1 MSAADPIVRFVGIGK
16 TYDGVTR
23 IVDELDLDIER
34 GEFLTLL
41 GPSGSG
47 KTTTLM
53 LLAGFETPTAGEILL
68 EGKPLSRVPPHQRN
82 IGMVFQNYALFPHM
96 TVAENIAFPLS
107 VRGVSAAD
115 IAKRV
120 ERALDMVQLGGFGAR
135 RPAQL
140 SGGQQQRVAVAR
152 ALVFEPKLILMD
164 EPLGALDKQLRE
176 QMQLE
181 IRRLHQRLGVT
192 MVYVTHDQAEALTMS
207 DRIAVFHRGKI
218 QQLDT
223 PEQMYENPKNAF
235 VARFIGENNRL
246 DGRLET
252 NEDGRCTIRLAAGDT
267 RIDGTLVE
275 PVKNGDA
282 VTVSLRPE
290 RVQIRAAGHTID
302 GASRMPAGGVAAGD
316 HLPGRPRA
324 GARRADRQRRVHGEA
339 PDFRGADV
347 AAHRRG
353 GRRFLGA
360 RALPRVCAGKLAA
373 LAQFYQRRPTCKAG
387 KSGSWQ

>member
-1 MSAADPIVRFVGIGK
+1 MSAAGPIVRFVGIGK
-16 TYDGVTR
+16 TYDGVAR
-23 IVDELDLDIER
+23 VVDELDLDIER

-68 EGKPLSRVPPHQRN
+68 EGKPLSRVPPYQRN

-96 TVAENIAFPLS
+96 TVAENIGFPLS
-107 VRGVSAAD
+107 VRGMPAAD
-115 IAKRV
+115 IAGRV
-120 ERALDMVQLGGFGAR
+120 ERALGMVQLGGFGRR

-181 IRRLHQRLGVT
+181 IRQLHQRLGVT
-192 MVYVTHDQAEALTMS
+192 MIYVTHDQAEALTLS

-223 PEQMYENPKNAF
+223 PEQMYEYPKNAF

-246 DGRLET
+246 DGTVEAVA
-252 NEDGRCTIRLAAGDT
+252 DGRCTVRMASGGT
-267 RIDGTLVE
+267 PIDGTLVE
-275 PVKNGDA
+275 AVKNGEA

-302 GASRMPAGGVAAGD
+302 GHPGCRLAGSLREIIYLGD
-316 HLPGRPRA
+316 HVRARVVLTGNEEFMVKRPISETHSLPGIGAAVEVFWAPEHCRA
-324 GARRADRQRRVHGEA
+324 
-339 PDFRGADV
+339 F
-347 AAHRRG
+347 
-353 GRRFLGA
+353 
-360 RALPRVCAGKLAA
+360 
-373 LAQFYQRRPTCKAG
+373 AQER
-387 KSGSWQ
+387 

>member
-1 MSAADPIVRFVGIGK
+1 MSNSEPIVQFAGISK
-16 TYDGVTR
+16 TYDGITR
-23 IVDELDLDIER
+23 IIDELNLDIEH

-68 EGKPLSRVPPHQRN
+68 EGRPLSRVPPHQRN
-82 IGMVFQNYALFPHM
+82 MGMVFQNYALFPHM

-107 VRGVSAAD
+107 VRGVSVID
-115 IAKRV
+115 TVKKV
-120 ERALDMVQLGGFGAR
+120 ERALHMVQLGGFGPR

-181 IRRLHQRLGVT
+181 IRRLHQQLGVT
-192 MVYVTHDQAEALTMS
+192 TVYVTHDQAEALTMS

-218 QQLDT
+218 QQLDA
-223 PEQMYENPKNAF
+223 PEQMYEFPKNAF

-246 DGRLET
+246 EGSVDAVAE
-252 NEDGRCTIRLAAGDT
+252 ERCTVRMAISNT
-267 RIDGTLVE
+267 RIASTLAE
-275 PVKNGDA
+275 SVKIGDA

-290 RVQIRAAGHTID
+290 RVQIHAAGHTINKD
-302 GASRMPAGGVAAGD
+302 PGCSLTGSLREIIYLGDHVRARIALAGGEELVVKRPISEARQLPHIGAAVD
-316 HLPGRPRA
+316 LCWRPEHCRVF
-324 GARRADRQRRVHGEA
+324 AREV
-339 PDFRGADV
+339 
-347 AAHRRG
+347 
-353 GRRFLGA
+353 
-360 RALPRVCAGKLAA
+360 
-373 LAQFYQRRPTCKAG
+373 
-387 KSGSWQ
+387 

>member
-1 MSAADPIVRFVGIGK
+1 MSAEPIVRFVGIGK
-16 TYDGVTR
+16 TYDGVLR
-23 IVDELDLDIER
+23 VIEALDLDIEQ

-47 KTTTLM
+47 KTTALM

-96 TVAENIAFPLS
+96 TIAENIAFPLS
-107 VRGVSAAD
+107 VRGVPAAD
-115 IAKRV
+115 IARRV
-120 ERALDMVQLGGFGAR
+120 ERALGMVQLSGLGGR

-181 IRRLHQRLGVT
+181 IRQLHQRLGVT

-207 DRIAVFHRGKI
+207 DRIAVFHRGRI
-218 QQLDT
+218 EQLDT
-223 PEQMYENPKNAF
+223 PEQMYEYPKNAF

-246 DGRLET
+246 EGRLEAVA
-252 NEDGRCTIRLAAGDT
+252 DARCTIRIAVGDT
-267 RIDGTLVE
+267 QIAGTLVE
-275 PVKNGDA
+275 PVPSGSE

-302 GASRMPAGGVAAGD
+302 GHPGCRLAGSLREVIYLGD
-316 HLPGRPRA
+316 HVRA
-324 GARRADRQRRVHGEA
+324 RV
-339 PDFRGADV
+339 
-347 AAHRRG
+347 
-353 GRRFLGA
+353 
-360 RALPRVCAGKLAA
+360 A
-373 LAQFYQRRPTCKAG
+373 LAGNGEFMVKRPISEAHTLPHIGAAVEVFWAPEHCRAFAQE
-387 KSGSWQ
+387 S

>member
-1 MSAADPIVRFVGIGK
+1 MTAAEAIVRFVGIGK
-16 TYDGVTR
+16 TYDGVVR
-23 IVDELDLDIER
+23 VVDELHLDVER

-68 EGKPLSRVPPHQRN
+68 EGKPLSRVPPYQRN

-96 TVAENIAFPLS
+96 TVAENIGFPLS
-107 VRGVSAAD
+107 VRGVPAAE

-120 ERALDMVQLGGFGAR
+120 ERALGMVQLSGFGAR

-181 IRRLHQRLGVT
+181 IRQLHQRLGVT
-192 MVYVTHDQAEALTMS
+192 MVYVTHDQSEALTMS
-207 DRIAVFHRGKI
+207 DRIAVFHRGRI

-223 PEQMYENPKNAF
+223 PEQMYEYPRNAF

-246 DGRLET
+246 EGRLEAVA
-252 NEDGRCTIRLAAGDT
+252 DRRCTIRIAVGNTA
-267 RIDGTLVE
+267 IEGTLIEAV
-275 PVKNGDA
+275 PSGGA

-290 RVQIRAAGHTID
+290 RVQIRAAGHTIN
-302 GASRMPAGGVAAGD
+302 GEPGCRLTGSLREIIYLGD
-316 HLPGRPRA
+316 HVRARVALTGDEEFMVKRPISEAHTLPHIGAAVEVFWTPEHCRA
-324 GARRADRQRRVHGEA
+324 
-339 PDFRGADV
+339 F
-347 AAHRRG
+347 
-353 GRRFLGA
+353 
-360 RALPRVCAGKLAA
+360 
-373 LAQFYQRRPTCKAG
+373 AQE
-387 KSGSWQ
+387 S

>member
-1 MSAADPIVRFVGIGK
+1 MSAPDPIVRFVGISK
-16 TYDGVTR
+16 TYDGIAR
-23 IVDELDLDIER
+23 IIANLDLDIER

-53 LLAGFETPTAGEILL
+53 LLAGFETPTGGEILL

-96 TVAENIAFPLS
+96 TVAENIGFPLS
-107 VRGVSAAD
+107 VRGVPAAD
-115 IAKRV
+115 ISARV
-120 ERALDMVQLGGFGAR
+120 ERALAMVQLSGFGQR

-181 IRRLHQRLGVT
+181 IRQLHRRLGVT
-192 MVYVTHDQAEALTMS
+192 MVYVTHDQAEALTLS

-223 PEQMYENPKNAF
+223 PERMYEYPKNAF

-246 DGRLET
+246 DGTLESAT
-252 NEDGRCTIRLAAGDT
+252 DSRGMVRIASSDSLLDAA
-267 RIDGTLVE
+267 LLE
-275 PVKNGDA
+275 PVKSGEP
-282 VTVSLRPE
+282 VTISLRPE
-290 RVQIRAAGHTID
+290 RMQIRAAEHKID
-302 GASRMPAGGVAAGD
+302 VHPRCRLTGSLREIIYLGD
-316 HLPGRPRA
+316 HVRARVVLAGNEEFMVKRPIS
-324 GARRADRQRRVHGEA
+324 EA
-339 PDFRGADV
+339 
-347 AAHRRG
+347 HS
-353 GRRFLGA
+353 
-360 RALPRVCAGKLAA
+360 LPRIGAPVEVFWAPEHCRAF
-373 LAQFYQRRPTCKAG
+373 AQER
-387 KSGSWQ
+387 

>member
-1 MSAADPIVRFVGIGK
+1 MSPPGRHKGEYRSVQHEGNPMSATEPIVRFVGIGK

-23 IVDELDLDIER
+23 VVEELHLDIER

-68 EGKPLSRVPPHQRN
+68 EGKPLSRVPPYQRN

-96 TVAENIAFPLS
+96 SIAENIGFPLS
-107 VRGVSAAD
+107 VRGVPAAD
-115 IAKRV
+115 LEKRV
-120 ERALDMVQLGGFGAR
+120 ERALDMVQLGGFGPR

-207 DRIAVFHRGKI
+207 DRIAVFHRGRI

-223 PEQMYENPKNAF
+223 PEQMYEYPKNAF

-246 DGRLET
+246 EGRLEAVT
-252 NEDGRCTIRLAAGDT
+252 DGRCTIRIAVGDT
-267 RIDGTLVE
+267 PIDGTLVE
-275 PVKNGDA
+275 PVPNGGA

-290 RVQIRAAGHTID
+290 RVQIRVAGHTID
-302 GASRMPAGGVAAGD
+302 GHPGCRLAGSLREIIYLGD
-316 HLPGRPRA
+316 HVRARVALTGDEEFMVKRPISEAHSLPHIGAAVEVFWTPEHCRA
-324 GARRADRQRRVHGEA
+324 
-339 PDFRGADV
+339 F
-347 AAHRRG
+347 
-353 GRRFLGA
+353 
-360 RALPRVCAGKLAA
+360 
-373 LAQFYQRRPTCKAG
+373 AQE
-387 KSGSWQ
+387 S

>member
-1 MSAADPIVRFVGIGK
+1 MSSPEPIVRFVGIGK
-16 TYDGVTR
+16 TYDGIAR
-23 IVDELDLDIER
+23 IVDKLDLDIMR

-68 EGKPLSRVPPHQRN
+68 EGKPLSRVPPYQRN

-96 TVAENIAFPLS
+96 SVDENIGFPLS
-107 VRGVSAAD
+107 VRGVPAAD

-120 ERALDMVQLGGFGAR
+120 ERALDMVQLGGFGKR
-135 RPAQL
+135 RPGQL
-140 SGGQQQRVAVAR
+140 SGGQQQRIAVAR
-152 ALVFEPKLILMD
+152 ALVFEPKLSLMD

-223 PEQMYENPKNAF
+223 PEQMYEHPKNAF

-246 DGRLET
+246 GGTLEAVA
-252 NEDGRCTIRLAAGDT
+252 DGRCTIRIAAGDT
-267 RIDGTLVE
+267 RIEGTLVE
-275 PVKNGDA
+275 PVRNGG
-282 VTVSLRPE
+282 
-290 RVQIRAAGHTID
+290 AGR
-302 GASRMPAGGVAAGD
+302 GFPA
-316 HLPGRPRA
+316 
-324 GARRADRQRRVHGEA
+324 
-339 PDFRGADV
+339 
-347 AAHRRG
+347 
-353 GRRFLGA
+353 
-360 RALPRVCAGKLAA
+360 
-373 LAQFYQRRPTCKAG
+373 
-387 KSGSWQ
+387 

>member
-1 MSAADPIVRFVGIGK
+1 MSSPEPIVRFVGVGK
-16 TYDGVTR
+16 TYDGIAR
-23 IVDELDLDIER
+23 IVDKLDLDIMR

-68 EGKPLSRVPPHQRN
+68 EGKPLARVPPYQRN

-96 TVAENIAFPLS
+96 TIAENIGFPLS
-107 VRGVSAAD
+107 VRGVAAAD

-120 ERALDMVQLGGFGAR
+120 ERALDMVQLGG
-135 RPAQL
+135 
-140 SGGQQQRVAVAR
+140 GQQQRIAVAR

-192 MVYVTHDQAEALTMS
+192 MAYVTHDQAEALTMS

-218 QQLDT
+218 EQLDT
-223 PEQMYENPKNAF
+223 PERMYEYPTNAF

-252 NEDGRCTIRLAAGDT
+252 AANGRCAIRVAATDSL
-267 RIDGTLVE
+267 IDGTLVE
-275 PVKNGDA
+275 TVGIGDA
-282 VTVSLRPE
+282 VSVSLRPE

-302 GASRMPAGGVAAGD
+302 ADPGCRLAGLLREIIYLGD
-316 HLPGRPRA
+316 HVRARVALTGNEEFMVKRPISEAHTLPHIGAAVEVFWTPEHCRA
-324 GARRADRQRRVHGEA
+324 
-339 PDFRGADV
+339 F
-347 AAHRRG
+347 
-353 GRRFLGA
+353 
-360 RALPRVCAGKLAA
+360 
-373 LAQFYQRRPTCKAG
+373 AQEH
-387 KSGSWQ
+387 

>member
-1 MSAADPIVRFVGIGK
+1 MSGREPIVRFVGIGK

-23 IVDELDLDIER
+23 VVDELHLDVER

-53 LLAGFETPTAGEILL
+53 LLAGFEMPTAGEILL
-68 EGKPLSRVPPHQRN
+68 EGKALSRIPPYRRH

-96 TVAENIAFPLS
+96 SVAENIGFPLS
-107 VRGVSAAD
+107 VRRERTAD
-115 IAKRV
+115 IAERV
-120 ERALDMVQLGGFGAR
+120 ERALDMVQLSGFGQR

-218 QQLDT
+218 LQLDT
-223 PEQMYENPKNAF
+223 PEQMYEYPKNAF

-246 DGRLET
+246 DGSLET
-252 NEDGRCTIRLAAGDT
+252 NIDGRCTIRMAANNA
-267 RIDGTLVE
+267 RIEGTLVE

-290 RVQIRAAGHTID
+290 RVQIRRAGHTLD
-302 GASRMPAGGVAAGD
+302 GHPGCSMAGSLREIIYLGD
-316 HLPGRPRA
+316 HVRARVVLIGNKEFMVKRPISEAHSLPPIGTAVDVFWSPEHCRA
-324 GARRADRQRRVHGEA
+324 
-339 PDFRGADV
+339 F
-347 AAHRRG
+347 AHEN
-353 GRRFLGA
+353 
-360 RALPRVCAGKLAA
+360 
-373 LAQFYQRRPTCKAG
+373 
-387 KSGSWQ
+387 

>member
-1 MSAADPIVRFVGIGK
+1 MSSTGDPGAGSTDGSDDPIVRFVGIGK
-16 TYDGVTR
+16 TYDGVIR
-23 IVDELDLDIER
+23 VVDDLHLDIRR

-68 EGKPLSRVPPHQRN
+68 EGRSLSRVPPYQRN

-96 TVAENIAFPLS
+96 TIAENIGFPLS
-107 VRGVSAAD
+107 VRGLPGAE

-120 ERALDMVQLGGFGAR
+120 ERALDMVQLGGYAER

-181 IRRLHQRLGVT
+181 LRRLHRRLGVT
-192 MVYVTHDQAEALTMS
+192 MTYVTHDQAEALTMS
-207 DRIAVFHRGKI
+207 DRIAVFHRGRI

-223 PEQMYENPKNAF
+223 PERMYEHPKNAF
-235 VARFIGENNRL
+235 VARFIGENNRF
-246 DGRLET
+246 DGRLEAVT
-252 NEDGRCTIRLAAGDT
+252 DGRCTIRIAPADT
-267 RIDGTLVE
+267 CIDATLVE
-275 PVKNGDA
+275 PVGSGGA

-290 RVQIRAAGHTID
+290 RVQVHAAGHTI
-302 GASRMPAGGVAAGD
+302 GAHTGCRMAGLLREIIYLGD
-316 HLPGRPRA
+316 HVRA
-324 GARRADRQRRVHGEA
+324 RV
-339 PDFRGADV
+339 
-347 AAHRRG
+347 
-353 GRRFLGA
+353 
-360 RALPRVCAGKLAA
+360 A
-373 LAQFYQRRPTCKAG
+373 LAGNDDFMVKRPISEARTLPAIG
-387 KSGSWQ
+387 AQVEVSWTPEHCRAFAREN

>member
-1 MSAADPIVRFVGIGK
+1 MSSPEPIVRFVGIGK
-16 TYDGVTR
+16 TYDGVMR
-23 IVDELDLDIER
+23 IVDALDLDIER

-68 EGKPLSRVPPHQRN
+68 EGKPLSRVPPYQRN

-96 TVAENIAFPLS
+96 NVSDNIGFPLS

-120 ERALDMVQLGGFGAR
+120 ERALDMVQLSGYGQR

-223 PEQMYENPKNAF
+223 PEQMYEYPKNAF

-246 DGRLET
+246 DRSLEA
-252 NEDGRCTIRLAAGDT
+252 NADGRCTIRIAVGDT
-267 RIDGTLVE
+267 PIEGTLVE
-275 PVKNGDA
+275 PVPSGGA

-290 RVQIRAAGHTID
+290 RVQIRPAGNTID
-302 GASRMPAGGVAAGD
+302 GHAGCRLAG
-316 HLPGRPRA
+316 
-324 GARRADRQRRVHGEA
+324 
-339 PDFRGADV
+339 
-347 AAHRRG
+347 
-353 GRRFLGA
+353 
-360 RALPRVCAGKLAA
+360 C
-373 LAQFYQRRPTCKAG
+373 
-387 KSGSWQ
+387 